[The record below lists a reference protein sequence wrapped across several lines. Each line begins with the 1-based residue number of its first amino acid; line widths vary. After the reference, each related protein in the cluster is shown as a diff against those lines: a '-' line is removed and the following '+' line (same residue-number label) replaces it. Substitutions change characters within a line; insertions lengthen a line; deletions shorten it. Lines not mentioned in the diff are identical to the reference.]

1 MVSVLNEG
9 PYTLKI
15 RYRAPSA
22 TVSTVELHINGKTSG
37 FPEFTQTGNDDWRVS
52 MQQVYLNKGTNTIE
66 LRANGNAA
74 SELYLDNIIIEGA

>member
-1 MVSVLNEG
+1 
-9 PYTLKI
+9 
-15 RYRAPSA
+15 
-22 TVSTVELHINGKTSG
+22 
-37 FPEFTQTGNDDWRVS
+37 